1 MPIERRR
8 FLTTGAAAVAAAAV
22 IRPRV
27 VRAAGA
33 PKFGAV
39 SVRFNWT
46 MKGEFAPF
54 VVAREKGFYRD
65 AGIDVQLNP
74 GTSGTV
80 AVQSVAGGHDHFGY
94 LPSVQ
99 LIEGIT
105 KQQMPV
111 KAVAECGSATGMCW
125 ASRPDVPLTGP
136 KSLEGRRVS
145 ISPASTF
152 FQVWNSF
159 AKEFNIDQSK
169 VQVIGADPSARVG
182 LFMDGRVDVMADIFF
197 ANDYVILQAKM
208 PQHKLNLFRLSDAK
222 TQFDPLGYVLATRDE
237 LIQKEPA
244 LVKAFTGATLRG
256 LAYTHDHP
264 DEAAELMIKAPENQL
279 APDVVRGQ
287 VHNLLALINVKPVVG
302 KNVPADW
309 SRSLKILQTA
319 GVIERALDHASY
331 YTNAFV
337 S

>member
-1 MPIERRR
+1 MQIERRR
-8 FLTTGAAAVAAAAV
+8 FLATGAAAFGAAAIA
-22 IRPRV
+22 RPHV
-27 VRAAGA
+27 ARAATA
-33 PKFGAV
+33 KFGTV

-46 MKGEFAPF
+46 MKGEFTPF
-54 VVAREKGFYRD
+54 VVAREKGYYRD
-65 AGIDVQLNP
+65 VGIEVQLNP
-74 GTSGTV
+74 GTSGTI
-80 AVQSVAGGHDHFGY
+80 AVQSVTAGHDHFGY

-105 KQQMPV
+105 KQAMPV

-136 KSLEGRRVS
+136 KSLEGHRVS

-182 LFMDGRVDVMADIFF
+182 LFLDGRVDIMADIFF
-197 ANDYVILQAKM
+197 ANDFVILQSKV

-222 TQFDPLGYVLATRDE
+222 TQFDPLGYLLITRDE

-244 LVKAFTGATLRG
+244 MVKAFTGATLRG

-264 DEAAELMIKAPENQL
+264 DEAAELMLKAPENQL

-287 VHNLLALINVKPVVG
+287 VHNLLALINAKPVVG
-302 KNVPADW
+302 KNQAADW
-309 SRSLKILQTA
+309 NRSLAILQGA
-319 GVIERALDHASY
+319 GVIERALEHSSY
-331 YTNAFV
+331 YTNAFLP
-337 S
+337 